1 MRKMRRFR
9 SSWACAR
16 YHLGLCFPFM
26 HSTVSHDSVCWPWRP
41 RSDCTYVQSDLGLHS
56 PHVFAWCRP
65 YYHIQ
70 RHLTCSRLLTVML
83 FYLSSDSSLF
93 RALKLRTLCSVIPN
107 FLLSIVLS
115 NSISCSHD
123 IHIWACWVC
132 CGYLFLAL
140 LIRSKAILY
149 CPFN

>member
-1 MRKMRRFR
+1 M
-9 SSWACAR
+9 
-16 YHLGLCFPFM
+16 
-26 HSTVSHDSVCWPWRP
+26 
-41 RSDCTYVQSDLGLHS
+41 QSDLGLHS

-65 YYHIQ
+65 YYRIQ
-70 RHLTCSRLLTVML
+70 RYLTCSRLLTVML

-149 CPFN
+149 CPFNEINVHITYLKPIFVLSVGNNYSVFRENRCSLTVNFQFFYHCDLES